1 VLVKQPVPWYPS
13 GVLPFDLED
22 AVNQQSWGWLFDLP
36 PRLNVVIEVVDARHA
51 PLFPAGPTPAAAA
64 VRGMLSTDP
73 VLVSAISAAMHSKI
87 AQPVSLDA
95 FEAVCF
101 GLAPT
106 GVLVLAR
113 ELANVESAAEC
124 RQDLESIGS
133 WLTGAIETTVTSPPN
148 AISAEP
154 YRMAS
159 LRRILS
165 DAMARGSVRNVVGAF
180 VEALGV
186 WDDVRVRGYA
196 AGASGGFFQYVSP
209 VGTLPT
215 ALPAELDDALV
226 PRDSRM
232 VRLSREEIGRLGLA
246 SEPGDMLIQRVFTG
260 IDVAWLLVFSGTI
273 DGREQVRLTLYSD
286 MLRESLNEVI
296 ATATNRLVAG
306 VTRQQPLNEPIEDA
320 AQAALGQLTA
330 AVTGYEAALVVTAGG
345 RQALAVG
352 NTDLFMAHEGPLSPD
367 QLLVTFSDAGSDS
380 RAVITREST
389 PFTAFEREIV
399 RAGLATV
406 HPWLQ
411 MALLQSNLSER
422 RRRVR
427 PVDALLEQL
436 AADAVHDGR
445 QALVVVISVD
455 AKVLRPGL
463 MQTWLGKIRTQT
475 RAYDFA
481 GILSDSEIALLL
493 CDASAGQAG
502 VVSARIRRLLEADD
516 SAGVLIRPA
525 IGVTSCS
532 PEAALEGSVV
542 QAARAHAAA
551 FR

>member
-1 VLVKQPVPWYPS
+1 MLVKQPMRWYPS
-13 GVLPFDLED
+13 GVLPFDLEG

-36 PRLNVVIEVVDARHA
+36 RRLNVVIEVVDGRHA
-51 PLFPAGPTPAAAA
+51 PVFPAGTTSAAAA
-64 VRGMLSTDP
+64 MRRMLSTDP

-87 AQPVSLDA
+87 PQPVSLDA

-113 ELANVESAAEC
+113 ELASVESAAEC
-124 RQDLESIGS
+124 RQDLELIGS
-133 WLTGAIETTVTSPPN
+133 WLTGAIEATVAGPPN
-148 AISAEP
+148 GIGIEP

-159 LRRILS
+159 LQRILNE
-165 DAMARGSVRNVVGAF
+165 ALARGSVRNVVGAF

-196 AGASGGFFQYVSP
+196 AGANGGFFQYVSP
-209 VGTLPT
+209 MGTLAT
-215 ALPAELDDALV
+215 SIPAELDEALV
-226 PRDSRM
+226 PGDSRM
-232 VRLSREEIGRLGLA
+232 VRLSRDEIDRLGLA
-246 SEPGDMLIQRVFTG
+246 SEAGEMLVQRVFTG
-260 IDVAWLLVFSGTI
+260 GDVTWLLVFSGTI
-273 DGREQVRLTLYSD
+273 DGAEQVRLTLYSD
-286 MLRESLNEVI
+286 MLRESLNDVI
-296 ATATNRLVAG
+296 RATTNRLVAA
-306 VTRQQPLNEPIEDA
+306 VTRQQPLDDQIEGA
-320 AQAALGQLTA
+320 AEAALMELTA
-330 AVTGYEAALVVTAGG
+330 AVGGYEAGLVVTAGG

-352 NTDLFMAHEGPLSPD
+352 NTDLFMALERPSPPD
-367 QLLVTFSDAGSDS
+367 RLLATFSDAGSVS

-389 PFTAFEREIV
+389 PFAAFEREIV
-399 RAGLATV
+399 RAGLAAV

-411 MALLQSNLSER
+411 MALRRSNLSER

-455 AKVLRPGL
+455 AKMLRPGL
-463 MQTWLGKIRTQT
+463 MQAWLGKIRTQT

-493 CDASAGQAG
+493 CDASPSQAG
-502 VVSARIRRLLEADD
+502 VVCARIRQLFEADE
-516 SAGVLIRPA
+516 SAGIRIRPA

-532 PEAALEGSVV
+532 PESGLEGSVV

-551 FR
+551 LL